1 LQRTSALEQ
10 ANRELEAFSYS
21 VAHDLRAPLR
31 GIDSFSQ
38 MLIDKYAPH
47 LDAEGVG
54 YLNRVRAAAAR
65 MSELIDALLSLARV
79 GRAEL
84 QATEVDITRLAAAL
98 IQDLASVTPERRV
111 KARIEGGMIAH
122 ADPQLLRI
130 ALGNLLDNAWKFTTR
145 STAPEVEVGQCRG
158 VPTPTY
164 FVRDNGAGFDPAY
177 ADKLFGAFERLH
189 TEKEF
194 PGTGIGLAIVHR
206 IVTRHG
212 GKIWAESAPGQ
223 GATFFFT
230 LPPSMH

>member
-1 LQRTSALEQ
+1 
-10 ANRELEAFSYS
+10 
-21 VAHDLRAPLR
+21 
-31 GIDSFSQ
+31 
-38 MLIDKYAPH
+38 
-47 LDAEGVG
+47 
-54 YLNRVRAAAAR
+54 

-84 QATEVDITRLAAAL
+84 QATQIDLTRLAATL
-98 IQDLASVTPERRV
+98 TQDLASGSPERRV
-111 KARIEGGMIAH
+111 KVHIDGGMKAY

-130 ALGNLLDNAWKFTTR
+130 VLGNLLDNAWKFTMR
-145 STAPEVEVGQCRG
+145 ASGPEVEVGQCKDSSL
-158 VPTPTY
+158 PTY

-189 TEKEF
+189 TENEF

-206 IVTRHG
+206 IVTRHSG
-212 GKIWAESAPGQ
+212 RIWAESAPGQ